1 MHFERAAGLL
11 LAMVL
16 TVSGTAQDVYRTE
29 PANSGS
35 PAGMARPVVD
45 VNSLLARIEQTASA
59 ASMEI
64 AQLRIE
70 KWKGDKS
77 FKQQSQENAD
87 LLLRNLTA
95 ALPAIVSAVRRAPND
110 FAASFKLYR
119 NLGALYDVMAS
130 LAESAG
136 AYGPKDDF
144 EALAKQAESLDAAR
158 RAFGDRLEELAA
170 QKDAEIARLRSQLRL
185 PPSGAAAPK
194 RIVVDDTASK
204 KPASK
209 KPTPAKKPAPAPT
222 QTSPR

>member
-1 MHFERAAGLL
+1 MHLERACCLL
-11 LAMVL
+11 LALAL
-16 TVSGTAQDVYRTE
+16 TVPGTAQVTSRAE
-29 PANSGS
+29 PANSA

-59 ASMEI
+59 ASLEI

-95 ALPAIVSAVRRAPND
+95 ALPTIVSAVRRSPND
-110 FAASFKLYR
+110 FTASFKLYR

-136 AYGPKDDF
+136 AYGPKNDF
-144 EALAKQAESLDAAR
+144 EALANQASSLDAAR
-158 RAFGDRLEELAA
+158 RVMGDRLENLAA

-185 PPSGAAAPK
+185 PPSGATAPK
-194 RIVVDDTASK
+194 RIVVDDTAPKRSTKKK
-204 KPASK
+204 KPATT
-209 KPTPAKKPAPAPT
+209 TPK
-222 QTSPR
+222 Q